1 MSSVGDA
8 QGCRVGVDAIS
19 YHAVINRPA
28 CGDPVAGQQ
37 THYTRVTMV
46 ELDHSRH
53 RRITESVKATG
64 LNRNSES
71 LRDEQRPGLTGSMA
85 LNR

>member
-1 MSSVGDA
+1 MSSVSDA

-19 YHAVINRPA
+19 DHAVINRPA

-37 THYTRVTMV
+37 THYARVTMV

-53 RRITESVKATG
+53 RRITESVKPTG
-64 LNRNSES
+64 LNRNG
-71 LRDEQRPGLTGSMA
+71 LRDEQQLGLTGSMA